1 MKQKSISYY
10 SGYGTSNKG
19 VARVSQLVVCQIKN
33 DKVWHSAPS
42 IGIIFYRIQFF
53 LETFILFKCNDRKCA
68 KTSNASYK

>member
-19 VARVSQLVVCQIKN
+19 VARVSQLVVCQINN

-42 IGIIFYRIQFF
+42 IGIIFLQNSIFF
-53 LETFILFKCNDRKCA
+53 CKRL
-68 KTSNASYK
+68 SY